1 MEKLLKELK
10 KLVPFK
16 ETTDVGDIVL
26 VVVEET
32 ETAGYALVTG
42 IERDYSRKDEWWEL
56 HMQLL
61 SVPPQPL
68 VWTLRTEQ
76 FTGQETFTMG
86 GKGRFVQAVHFETE
100 AGQIEPAPALLPKTE
115 GNTAGG
121 STVEGEPEKTGGLRL
136 IK

>member
-32 ETAGYALVTG
+32 EIAGYALITG
-42 IERDYSRKDEWWEL
+42 IEPDYTRKDEWWKV

-86 GKGRFVQAVHFETE
+86 GKARFVQAVHFETE
-100 AGQIEPAPALLPKTE
+100 AGGTGPAPLSGTE
-115 GNTAGG
+115 AG
-121 STVEGEPEKTGGLRL
+121 TEKKGGLRL

>member
-1 MEKLLKELK
+1 MEKLVKELR

-16 ETTDVGDIVL
+16 DSTEVGDIVL

-32 ETAGYALVTG
+32 ELAGYALVTK
-42 IERDYSRKDEWWEL
+42 IERDLSRKDEWWEV

-61 SVPPQPL
+61 TVPLQPL

-86 GKGRFVQAVHFETE
+86 GKGRFVQAVDVATE
-100 AGQIEPAPALLPKTE
+100 A
-115 GNTAGG
+115 
-121 STVEGEPEKTGGLRL
+121 STVTDQDAGQQQSTFSPNSTENTEKSSRLRL

>member
-1 MEKLLKELK
+1 MKKLIKELK

-16 ETTDVGDIVL
+16 ETTDVGDLVL

-32 ETAGYALVTG
+32 EMAGYALVTG
-42 IERDYSRKDEWWEL
+42 IERDQTRKDEWWEV

-68 VWTLRTEQ
+68 VWTLRTAQ

-86 GKGRFVQAVHFETE
+86 GKGRFVKAVHFETTE
-100 AGQIEPAPALLPKTE
+100 TTVPLTKTE
-115 GNTAGG
+115 SATEN
-121 STVEGEPEKTGGLRL
+121 KGGLRL

>member
-16 ETTDVGDIVL
+16 DTTDVGDIVL

-32 ETAGYALVTG
+32 EMAGYALVTG
-42 IERDYSRKDEWWEL
+42 IERDYTRKDEWWEV

-76 FTGQETFTMG
+76 FTGRETFTMG
-86 GKGRFVQAVHFETE
+86 GKGRFVKAVHFET
-100 AGQIEPAPALLPKTE
+100 K
-115 GNTAGG
+115 AGG
-121 STVEGEPEKTGGLRL
+121 TDSAPPIGTENGAKKKGGLRL

>member
-1 MEKLLKELK
+1 MEKLLREIK

-42 IERDYSRKDEWWEL
+42 IERDQTRKDEWWEV

-61 SVPPQPL
+61 SVPSQPL
-68 VWTLRTEQ
+68 VWKLRTEQ

-86 GKGRFVQAVHFETE
+86 GKGRFVKAVNFERE
-100 AGQIEPAPALLPKTE
+100 AGREGIVSPVTTE
-115 GNTAGG
+115 DDR
-121 STVEGEPEKTGGLRL
+121 EKKGGLRL

>member
-16 ETTDVGDIVL
+16 ETTDVGDLVL
-26 VVVEET
+26 VVFEEN
-32 ETAGYALVTG
+32 EMAGYALVTG
-42 IERDYSRKDEWWEL
+42 IEPDRARKDEWWEV

-100 AGQIEPAPALLPKTE
+100 VKKAGSLSLSETE
-115 GNTAGG
+115 VGT
-121 STVEGEPEKTGGLRL
+121 EKKGGLRL

>member
-32 ETAGYALVTG
+32 EMAGYALVTG
-42 IERDYSRKDEWWEL
+42 IEPDHARKDEWWEV

-86 GKGRFVQAVHFETE
+86 GKARFVQAVHFETE
-100 AGQIEPAPALLPKTE
+100 AGRADSVPLAGTE
-115 GNTAGG
+115 VGT
-121 STVEGEPEKTGGLRL
+121 EKKGGLRL

>member
-1 MEKLLKELK
+1 MEKILKELK
-10 KLVPFK
+10 ELVPLK
-16 ETTDVGDIVL
+16 DTTDVGDIVL

-32 ETAGYALVTG
+32 EMAGYALVTG
-42 IERDYSRKDEWWEL
+42 IERDHTRKDEWWEV

-68 VWTLRTEQ
+68 VWTLRSEQ

-86 GKGRFVQAVHFETE
+86 GKGRFVKAVHFKTKTSE
-100 AGQIEPAPALLPKTE
+100 ARSIVP
-115 GNTAGG
+115 
-121 STVEGEPEKTGGLRL
+121 PEKGQTEQGESGTEKKSGLRL

>member
-1 MEKLLKELK
+1 MEKIVKELK
-10 KLVPFK
+10 NLVPFK

-32 ETAGYALVTG
+32 EMAGYALITG
-42 IERDYSRKDEWWEL
+42 IEPDHTRKDEWWEV

-76 FTGQETFTMG
+76 FTGQEMFTMG
-86 GKGRFVQAVHFETE
+86 GKARFVQAVHFETE
-100 AGQIEPAPALLPKTE
+100 TGLRDAAPQPKID
-115 GNTAGG
+115 G
-121 STVEGEPEKTGGLRL
+121 SAEKKGGLRL

>member
-1 MEKLLKELK
+1 MEKLIKELK

-16 ETTDVGDIVL
+16 GTTDVGDIVL

-32 ETAGYALVTG
+32 EMAGYALVTG
-42 IERDYSRKDEWWEL
+42 IERDRTRKDEWWEV

-68 VWTLRTEQ
+68 VWTLRTAQ

-86 GKGRFVQAVHFETE
+86 GKGRFVKAVRFETAMNRAE
-100 AGQIEPAPALLPKTE
+100 TAVPAAKTE
-115 GNTAGG
+115 DATEN
-121 STVEGEPEKTGGLRL
+121 KGGLRL

>member
-16 ETTDVGDIVL
+16 KTTDVGDIVL

-32 ETAGYALVTG
+32 EMAGYALVTG
-42 IERDYSRKDEWWEL
+42 IEPDHTRKDEWWKV

-86 GKGRFVQAVHFETE
+86 GKARFVQAIHFETE
-100 AGQIEPAPALLPKTE
+100 AGATDPAPLSETE
-115 GNTAGG
+115 AGTG
-121 STVEGEPEKTGGLRL
+121 KKGGLRL

>member
-1 MEKLLKELK
+1 MEKLVKELK

-32 ETAGYALVTG
+32 EIAGYALITA
-42 IERDYSRKDEWWEL
+42 IEPDYSRKDEWWKVQ
-56 HMQLL
+56 MQLL

-68 VWTLRTEQ
+68 VWTLRTAQ

-100 AGQIEPAPALLPKTE
+100 AGTTDSDPQAKTE
-115 GNTAGG
+115 AG
-121 STVEGEPEKTGGLRL
+121 TEKKGGLRL

>member
-10 KLVPFK
+10 KLILFK
-16 ETTDVGDIVL
+16 ETTNVGDIVL

-42 IERDYSRKDEWWEL
+42 IERDQTRKDEWWEV

-86 GKGRFVQAVHFETE
+86 GKGRFVKAVQFEIDTE
-100 AGQIEPAPALLPKTE
+100 TDKLGAASSAKTE
-115 GNTAGG
+115 GDT
-121 STVEGEPEKTGGLRL
+121 EKKGGLRL

>member
-1 MEKLLKELK
+1 MKD
-10 KLVPFK
+10 
-16 ETTDVGDIVL
+16 TTDVGDIVL

-32 ETAGYALVTG
+32 EMAGYALVTG
-42 IERDYSRKDEWWEL
+42 IERDQTRKDEWWEV

-86 GKGRFVQAVHFETE
+86 GKGRFVKAVHFKTK
-100 AGQIEPAPALLPKTE
+100 AGVKPAASPELGT
-115 GNTAGG
+115 N
-121 STVEGEPEKTGGLRL
+121 EKTGKRESGTEKQGGLRL

>member
-16 ETTDVGDIVL
+16 DTTDVGDVVL

-32 ETAGYALVTG
+32 EMAGYALVTG
-42 IERDYSRKDEWWEL
+42 IERDYTRKDEWWEV

-76 FTGQETFTMG
+76 FTGRETFTMG
-86 GKGRFVQAVHFETE
+86 GKGRFVKAVLFET
-100 AGQIEPAPALLPKTE
+100 K
-115 GNTAGG
+115 AGG
-121 STVEGEPEKTGGLRL
+121 TDSAPPSGTEDGTGNKGGLRL
-136 IK
+136 VK

>member
-10 KLVPFK
+10 KLVPLK
-16 ETTDVGDIVL
+16 DTTDVGDIVL

-32 ETAGYALVTG
+32 EMAGYALVTG
-42 IERDYSRKDEWWEL
+42 IERDYTRKDEWWEV

-76 FTGQETFTMG
+76 FTGQEPFTMG
-86 GKGRFVQAVHFETE
+86 GKGRFIKAVLFETK
-100 AGQIEPAPALLPKTE
+100 AGGTDPAPPTGTE
-115 GNTAGG
+115 DGTENN
-121 STVEGEPEKTGGLRL
+121 GGLRL
-136 IK
+136 VK

>member
-1 MEKLLKELK
+1 MKKLIKELK
-10 KLVPFK
+10 KIVPFK
-16 ETTDVGDIVL
+16 ETTDVGDLVL

-32 ETAGYALVTG
+32 EMAGYALVTG
-42 IERDYSRKDEWWEL
+42 IERDQTRKDEWWEV

-68 VWTLRTEQ
+68 VWTLRTAQ

-86 GKGRFVQAVHFETE
+86 GKGRFGKAVHFETAE
-100 AGQIEPAPALLPKTE
+100 TTVPLTKTE
-115 GNTAGG
+115 SATE
-121 STVEGEPEKTGGLRL
+121 SKGGLRL

>member
-1 MEKLLKELK
+1 MEKLLKELRT
-10 KLVPFK
+10 LVPFK
-16 ETTDVGDIVL
+16 ETTEVGDIVL

-32 ETAGYALVTG
+32 EMAGYALVTG
-42 IERDYSRKDEWWEL
+42 IERDQTRKDEWWAV

-68 VWTLRTEQ
+68 IWTLRTAQ

-86 GKGRFVQAVHFETE
+86 GKGRFVKAVHFETVMNRAE
-100 AGQIEPAPALLPKTE
+100 TPAPSAERENETDNK
-115 GNTAGG
+115 
-121 STVEGEPEKTGGLRL
+121 GGLRL

>member
-100 AGQIEPAPALLPKTE
+100 AGQIEPAPALLPKIE
-115 GNTAGG
+115 GNT
-121 STVEGEPEKTGGLRL
+121 VEGGPEKTGGLRL

>member
-1 MEKLLKELK
+1 MEKILKELK

-16 ETTDVGDIVL
+16 KTTDVGDIVL

-32 ETAGYALVTG
+32 EGAGYALITG
-42 IERDYSRKDEWWEL
+42 IEPDYTRKDEWWEV

-68 VWTLRTEQ
+68 VWTLRTAQ

-100 AGQIEPAPALLPKTE
+100 GKKAGVLPLSEIKAGTE
-115 GNTAGG
+115 
-121 STVEGEPEKTGGLRL
+121 KKGGLRL

>member
-1 MEKLLKELK
+1 MEKLVKELK
-10 KLVPFK
+10 NLVPFK
-16 ETTDVGDIVL
+16 EATDVGDIVL

-32 ETAGYALVTG
+32 EMAGYALVTG
-42 IERDYSRKDEWWEL
+42 IERDHSRKDEWWEV

-76 FTGQETFTMG
+76 FTGQEMFTMG
-86 GKGRFVQAVHFETE
+86 GKARFVQAVHFETE
-100 AGQIEPAPALLPKTE
+100 TGQADAIPQPKID
-115 GNTAGG
+115 G
-121 STVEGEPEKTGGLRL
+121 SAEKKGGLRL

>member
-10 KLVPFK
+10 TLVPFK
-16 ETTDVGDIVL
+16 ETTDVGDVVL

-32 ETAGYALVTG
+32 EMAGYALVTG
-42 IERDYSRKDEWWEL
+42 IERDQTRKDEWWEV

-68 VWTLRTEQ
+68 VWTLRTAQ

-86 GKGRFVQAVHFETE
+86 GKGRFVKAVHFETVVK
-100 AGQIEPAPALLPKTE
+100 KTE
-115 GNTAGG
+115 MTTPAAKTES
-121 STVEGEPEKTGGLRL
+121 STESKGGLRL

>member
-1 MEKLLKELK
+1 MEKLVSELK

-16 ETTDVGDIVL
+16 KTTDVGDIVL

-32 ETAGYALVTG
+32 EMAGYALVTG
-42 IERDYSRKDEWWEL
+42 IERDQTRKDEWWEV

-61 SVPPQPL
+61 SVPLQPL

-86 GKGRFVQAVHFETE
+86 GKGRFVQAVDFKSQTATRAGMPEIVPPLNPRENTE
-100 AGQIEPAPALLPKTE
+100 K
-115 GNTAGG
+115 
-121 STVEGEPEKTGGLRL
+121 KGGLRL
-136 IK
+136 VK